1 MAIKIISNDLLQ
13 FVVRG
18 SFLEPLVEIMPQ
30 VLVESAP
37 DKRISH
43 LENIVF
49 SYETV
54 DCFYCSEPWCAMCR
68 VKSQCANQVT
78 ESATQHL

>member
-37 DKRISH
+37 GECLERLYAQSRRI
-43 LENIVF
+43 LFGIVPI
-49 SYETV
+49 V
-54 DCFYCSEPWCAMCR
+54 R
-68 VKSQCANQVT
+68 
-78 ESATQHL
+78 